1 MAGLQDRTIVVTGG
15 ARGIGLAICEAARAG
30 GARVAVVDIDGSAAA
45 GTATRLGPRCR
56 GYALDVCDAAGFA
69 ELLESVE
76 HDLGP
81 VDVLINN
88 AGIAEASA
96 RIGEQSRKMIDRT
109 IDVNLRGTINGTLC
123 ALARMERRGSGQIV
137 NIASQAG
144 RLGVPALAAYT
155 ASKFGVV
162 GFTDAVRFEYRK
174 SGVCFTCVMPGPA
187 RTQMMDGT
195 RRVPLVRLVTPQAI
209 AAEVIAAIEHRREE
223 VFVPRS
229 SGYLVRFSG
238 LLSPRWRERLI
249 RFFGLEKVY
258 SQTDP
263 VTRAG
268 YVDRVER
275 QASMR

>member
-1 MAGLQDRTIVVTGG
+1 MGKLEGKVALITGA
-15 ARGIGLAICEAARAG
+15 ARGQGEAEARLFATQ
-30 GARVAVVDIDGSAAA
+30 GARVVLGDLLDADGEKVARSLGDRARYLHHDVSQQESWSRFVAAA
-45 GTATRLGPRCR
+45 REQFGR
-56 GYALDVCDAAGFA
+56 
-69 ELLESVE
+69 
-76 HDLGP
+76 
-81 VDVLINN
+81 VDVLVNN

-96 RIGEQSRKMIDRT
+96 RIGEQSRKMIDRM

-162 GFTDAVRFEYRK
+162 GFTDAVRFEYRE
-174 SGVCFTCVMPGPA
+174 SGVRFTCVMPGPA

-195 RRVPLVRLVTPQAI
+195 RRVPLVRLVTPQAV

-238 LLSPRWRERLI
+238 LLPPRWRERLI

-268 YVDRVER
+268 YADRVER
-275 QASMR
+275 QTRMR